1 MKNNIS
7 GRKAP
12 QRGQSLIELV
22 LSAAI
27 LVLVTTGVVALM
39 VKSLGTRNKG
49 FDRNKASRL
58 GALVVEE
65 LVNARN
71 DSSVDFFGIDYSPT
85 IDMANFSGYNYS
97 IGYSSVNCGARAC
110 KEAVVRV
117 GWSGTADTIVV
128 TRLFSKY

>member
-1 MKNNIS
+1 M
-7 GRKAP
+7 
-12 QRGQSLIELV
+12 ELV

-65 LVNARN
+65 LVKARN
-71 DSSVDFFGIDYSPT
+71 DPTVDFFGGSYVPSVDLV
-85 IDMANFSGYNYS
+85 NFSGYTYS
-97 IGYSSVNCGARAC
+97 VGYSSVDCGSRLC
-110 KEAVVRV
+110 KEAVINV
-117 GWSGTADTIVV
+117 GWSGSGDSIIMK
-128 TRLFSKY
+128 RLFSKY